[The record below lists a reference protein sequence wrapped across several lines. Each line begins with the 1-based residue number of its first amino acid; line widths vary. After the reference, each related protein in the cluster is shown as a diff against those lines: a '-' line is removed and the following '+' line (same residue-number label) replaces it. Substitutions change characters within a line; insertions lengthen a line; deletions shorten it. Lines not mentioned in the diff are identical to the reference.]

1 VLSAGVVCAILAAG
15 RATRYGASKA
25 ALELEGVTFIDRA
38 LRAAAAYATVVVAAA
53 GDAFVMR
60 SAARAGVRI
69 VENQAPERGMTHSLQ
84 LGDRALG
91 DPAAPLA
98 VLLVDT
104 PLVDADVL
112 NRIAAASKDI
122 DVAFPIAADGRPGHP
137 VIFGARARTE
147 LAGLRDG
154 DTLRELRDDARL
166 SRITIAFSDE
176 RPFTDVDSE
185 ADYERLKAYMRS
197 SRAID
202 ASL

>member
-1 VLSAGVVCAILAAG
+1 MPTFSTVLPPLPRISTWPFPSPPTAGPAIRL
-15 RATRYGASKA
+15 SS
-25 ALELEGVTFIDRA
+25 E
-38 LRAAAAYATVVVAAA
+38 
-53 GDAFVMR
+53 
-60 SAARAGVRI
+60 
-69 VENQAPERGMTHSLQ
+69 
-84 LGDRALG
+84 
-91 DPAAPLA
+91 
-98 VLLVDT
+98 
-104 PLVDADVL
+104 
-112 NRIAAASKDI
+112 
-122 DVAFPIAADGRPGHP
+122 
-137 VIFGARARTE
+137 RARTE